1 MQKALSLAKY
11 NQLIMIK
18 ILFSILCFLPFLVQ
32 AQNLPTMLAVPG
44 GIVNIPLGK
53 TDTAAPSVTF
63 QAKKVLVLEQDKQW
77 VAVVGIPLKIK
88 VGQHSI
94 QVKSAEKER
103 KIDFSIADKDYPA
116 QYITIKN
123 KRMVN
128 PNPDDL
134 KRIRSERP
142 AINKALNTWSLQ
154 AVDSLN
160 FQIPVI
166 GRLSSPFGLKRFFN
180 NQAKN
185 PHSGLDIAA
194 IKGTDISSP
203 AAGIVINT
211 GSYYYN
217 GNTVFLDHG
226 QGLITGYF
234 HLSKISVTDGQ
245 IVAQGSK
252 LGEVGATGRVTGPH
266 LHWNVYLNKTK
277 VDPALFIP
285 ELSVIK
291 KANIQS
297 NTTAKE

>member
-1 MQKALSLAKY
+1 
-11 NQLIMIK
+11 MIK

-134 KRIRSERP
+134 KRTRSERP
-142 AINKALNTWSLQ
+142 AINK
-154 AVDSLN
+154 
-160 FQIPVI
+160 
-166 GRLSSPFGLKRFFN
+166 
-180 NQAKN
+180 
-185 PHSGLDIAA
+185 
-194 IKGTDISSP
+194 
-203 AAGIVINT
+203 
-211 GSYYYN
+211 
-217 GNTVFLDHG
+217 
-226 QGLITGYF
+226 
-234 HLSKISVTDGQ
+234 
-245 IVAQGSK
+245 
-252 LGEVGATGRVTGPH
+252 
-266 LHWNVYLNKTK
+266 
-277 VDPALFIP
+277 
-285 ELSVIK
+285 
-291 KANIQS
+291 
-297 NTTAKE
+297 